1 MLCHSQRNY
10 WVGCSGVASHGRQG
24 GHFVLWSLTFSEIPS
39 SWGMRKVPRK
49 VLKGWRWRCTTEVK
63 NERCL
68 LVACMFRVGS
78 GDYLEAVRSGTCGL
92 SVHEIVN
99 HFKML
104 MVSFEFMSMWYVL
117 VLGSCQ
123 SSWISWSPHNNFSH
137 SQEMEGGDRCW
148 VPCVHESARLNLS
161 WVNVFC
167 FVYTLVFLLSVILLC
182 RPILEAM
189 CIVVFQSSLSEYE
202 RFLPKL
208 EFWPSLI
215 IMSAFSEPF
224 FFFCILRYTLLVA
237 TDPTVRHIR
246 GALFTVSCCH
256 LPSVSP

>member
-1 MLCHSQRNY
+1 
-10 WVGCSGVASHGRQG
+10 
-24 GHFVLWSLTFSEIPS
+24 
-39 SWGMRKVPRK
+39 
-49 VLKGWRWRCTTEVK
+49 
-63 NERCL
+63 
-68 LVACMFRVGS
+68 MFRVGS

-202 RFLPKL
+202 RFLPS
-208 EFWPSLI
+208 WNYCWVWSSCQPSLN
-215 IMSAFSEPF
+215 PF
-224 FFFCILRYTLLVA
+224 FSSVFWDTLLVA
-237 TDPTVRHIR
+237 TDPTVWHIR